1 MNSAELHLYLFV
13 KLHDR
18 NDVPSGFWIIG
29 YFCMK
34 NLSAMVVFKVV
45 ILQLFSREDRAL
57 FTHDQASQ
65 QRPYEQ
71 NWSLDQFPRKENHI
85 DLFTKQTYL
94 KN

>member
-1 MNSAELHLYLFV
+1 
-13 KLHDR
+13 
-18 NDVPSGFWIIG
+18 
-29 YFCMK
+29 
-34 NLSAMVVFKVV
+34 MVVFKVF
-45 ILQLFSREDRAL
+45 ILQLFSREDQAL

>member
-1 MNSAELHLYLFV
+1 
-13 KLHDR
+13 
-18 NDVPSGFWIIG
+18 
-29 YFCMK
+29 MK

>member
-1 MNSAELHLYLFV
+1 
-13 KLHDR
+13 
-18 NDVPSGFWIIG
+18 
-29 YFCMK
+29 
-34 NLSAMVVFKVV
+34 MVVFNVV
-45 ILQLFSREDRAL
+45 ILQLFSREDQAL

>member
-1 MNSAELHLYLFV
+1 MNSSELHLYLFI

-34 NLSAMVVFKVV
+34 NSSAMVVFKVV
-45 ILQLFSREDRAL
+45 ILQSFSREDQAL
-57 FTHDQASQ
+57 FTHDQAFQ
-65 QRPYEQ
+65 QRPCEQ

-85 DLFTKQTYL
+85 DLFIRQTYL